1 VTGKRGNGEG
11 SVYQRRDGRWC
22 AAIVADDPATG
33 RRKRT
38 VLYGKTRREAID
50 KLKAATERA
59 DAGKPVRDAKTTVAA
74 WLEHWRG
81 STLKASPR
89 KESTK
94 ALYAYVCE
102 RHLEAGPFGGL
113 TLDRLRPSDIEA
125 LLLALRDRGLSASSA
140 RSAYT
145 VLRSALDG
153 AVRDGLLRHN
163 PAAVVARPAMPRK
176 EARHLS
182 PDQVA
187 ALLNAAKTSRYHP
200 AFVLLAATGLRR
212 GEALAL
218 TWADVDLDTG
228 VLRVRGTL
236 ARVGGQLTVTPPKTA
251 KSRRTLRLAPAIVA
265 ALRAHRRVQAAER
278 IKAANIWHDS
288 GFVFTTEWGQPISP
302 DNLLRALK
310 TAASRAGLPQ
320 WVHVHTL
327 RHSAATMLLEA
338 GKGLKTVSEMLG
350 HSSVSVTGDVY
361 QHVSDGEAQAAAD
374 ALAAAI
380 GV

>member
-1 VTGKRGNGEG
+1 
-11 SVYQRRDGRWC
+11 
-22 AAIVADDPATG
+22 
-33 RRKRT
+33 
-38 VLYGKTRREAID
+38 
-50 KLKAATERA
+50 
-59 DAGKPVRDAKTTVAA
+59 
-74 WLEHWRG
+74 
-81 STLKASPR
+81 
-89 KESTK
+89 
-94 ALYAYVCE
+94 VCE
-102 RHLEAGPFGGL
+102 RHLEVGPFGGL
-113 TLDRLRPSDIEA
+113 TLDRLRPSDVEA
-125 LLLALRDRGLSASSA
+125 LLLALRERGLSESSA
-140 RSAYT
+140 RTAYT

-153 AVRDGLLRHN
+153 AVRDGLLHRN
-163 PAAVVARPAMPRK
+163 PAAVVARPAMARK

-182 PDQVA
+182 PGQVA
-187 ALLNAAKTSRYHP
+187 ALLNAAKSSRYHP

-251 KSRRTLRLAPAIVA
+251 KSRRTLRLAPGIVA
-265 ALRAHRRVQAAER
+265 TLRAHRRVQATER
-278 IKAANIWHDS
+278 IKAANIWHES
-288 GFVFTTEWGQPISP
+288 GFVFTTENGQPVDP

-310 TAASRAGLPQ
+310 TAAERAGLPR

-338 GKGLKTVSEMLG
+338 GKGLKTVSELLG
-350 HSSVSVTGDVY
+350 HSSVSITGDVY